1 MQNNRHQLVG
11 SHPAVTEGLVAR
23 RRQAVSI
30 LPVDLSGSV
39 NLFLAISSTAGI
51 SSSSSWLSWQRSIQ
65 SLDHGLVD
73 VILLHQVAETHNRLV
88 STLLLLPLLLSLSRR
103 SRGATGAVLAC
114 RRAAAGCRSSIS
126 SARRR
131 LG

>member
-11 SHPAVTEGLVAR
+11 SHPAVTEGPVAR
-23 RRQAVSI
+23 RRQPVSI

-51 SSSSSWLSWQRSIQ
+51 SSSSWLSWQRSIQ
-65 SLDHGLVD
+65 SFDHGLVD

-88 STLLLLPLLLSLSRR
+88 SALLLLPLLLSLSRR

-114 RRAAAGCRSSIS
+114 RRAAAGCGSSIS